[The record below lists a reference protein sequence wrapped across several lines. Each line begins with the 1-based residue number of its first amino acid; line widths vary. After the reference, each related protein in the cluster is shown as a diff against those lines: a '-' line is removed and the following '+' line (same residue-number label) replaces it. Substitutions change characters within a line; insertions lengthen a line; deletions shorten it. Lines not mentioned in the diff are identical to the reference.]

1 VGTLEKKGMVNSK
14 VQFGNFVK
22 NPVEEKKVE
31 EKQRY
36 DPVEL
41 RKQLTQNTY
50 MLRKMKQQGD
60 YHAAGAVLAQYSI
73 AEIQKNDPKPLDEKA
88 KEEELPAA

>member
-1 VGTLEKKGMVNSK
+1 M
-14 VQFGNFVK
+14 
-22 NPVEEKKVE
+22 EE
-31 EKQRY
+31 QPRY

-60 YHAAGAVLAQYSI
+60 YHAAGAVLPNYSI
-73 AEIQKNDPKPLDEKA
+73 DEIKKNDPKPLNGKPKA
-88 KEEELPAA
+88 EAQPAP